1 MQPELIDVVFRSQ
14 KRRDLLLLLGEE
26 PRTMEEIKTLL
37 DVSPTA
43 ILPQIKRLTDSN
55 LVIQKNGSYELTD
68 MGEQVFKKVRSLVDV
83 LTLVEKNNYWI
94 EHDLD
99 GIPQYLLDRIGDIK
113 DCNLIKADPSQ
124 IFEPNTE
131 LLNFFSSSRYLMV
144 FSSFYRP
151 EFLPLYSKLARLES
165 EVSLIF
171 TESVLEKFL
180 HNYERKIR
188 KFATMENTELS
199 VCKDGVK
206 IAELIVSDR
215 GMMISLFDSQGRFYH
230 EYMYCS
236 EPQAISWARELFDLY
251 KSRALKVE
259 GEKSI
264 DSFICTSENGTF
276 FESEMLNLH
285 TDVSKILMHL
295 QH

>member
-1 MQPELIDVVFRSQ
+1 
-14 KRRDLLLLLGEE
+14 
-26 PRTMEEIKTLL
+26 MEEIKVIL

-43 ILPQIKRLTDSN
+43 ILPQIKRLTDSD

-83 LTLVEKNNYWI
+83 LCLVEKDNYWM

-113 DCNLIKADPSQ
+113 DCNPIKADPSQ

-131 LLNFFSSSRYLMV
+131 LLDFFSSSRYLMV

-151 EFLPLYSKLARLES
+151 EFLPLFLKLARLES
-165 EVSLIF
+165 DVSLIF

-188 KFATMENTELS
+188 KFTTMDNTELS

-215 GMMISLFDSQGRFYH
+215 GMMISLFDDQGRFYH
-230 EYMYCS
+230 EYMHCT
-236 EPQAISWARELFDLY
+236 EPQAISWAKELFDFY
-251 KSRALKVE
+251 KSRTLKVVS
-259 GEKSI
+259 EKII
-264 DSFICTSENGTF
+264 DSFICTSENETF
-276 FESEMLNLH
+276 VESQL
-285 TDVSKILMHL
+285 VSFH
-295 QH
+295 

>member
-1 MQPELIDVVFRSQ
+1 MDVVFRSQ

-26 PRTMEEIKTLL
+26 PRTMEEIKVIL

-43 ILPQIKRLTDSN
+43 ILPQIKRLTDSD

-83 LTLVEKNNYWI
+83 LCLVEKDNYWM

-113 DCNLIKADPSQ
+113 DCNPIKADPSQ

-131 LLNFFSSSRYLMV
+131 LLDFFSSSRYLMV

-151 EFLPLYSKLARLES
+151 EFLPLFLKLARLES
-165 EVSLIF
+165 DVSLIF

-188 KFATMENTELS
+188 KFTTMDNTELS

-215 GMMISLFDSQGRFYH
+215 GMMISLFDDQGRFYH
-230 EYMYCS
+230 EYMHCT
-236 EPQAISWARELFDLY
+236 EPQAISWAKELFDFY
-251 KSRALKVE
+251 KSRALKVVS
-259 GEKSI
+259 EKII
-264 DSFICTSENGTF
+264 DSFICTSENETF
-276 FESEMLNLH
+276 VESQL
-285 TDVSKILMHL
+285 VSFH
-295 QH
+295 

>member
-1 MQPELIDVVFRSQ
+1 
-14 KRRDLLLLLGEE
+14 
-26 PRTMEEIKTLL
+26 MEDIKILL

-83 LTLVEKNNYWI
+83 LTLVEKNDYWT
-94 EHDLD
+94 EHDLG
-99 GIPQYLLDRIGDIK
+99 GIPQYLLDRIGDLK
-113 DCNLIKADPSQ
+113 DCNLVKADPSQ
-124 IFEPNTE
+124 IFEPSTD
-131 LLNFFSSSRYLMV
+131 LLKFFSSSLYLMV

-151 EFLPLYSKLARLES
+151 EFLPLYSKLGRLES

-180 HNYERKIR
+180 YNYERKIR
-188 KFATMENTELS
+188 KLSTMKNTELS
-199 VCKDGVK
+199 VCKDGAK

-215 GMMISLFDSQGRFYH
+215 GMMVSLFDSQGRFYH
-230 EYMYCS
+230 EYMCCS
-236 EPQAISWARELFDLY
+236 ESQAISWVRELFDFY

-264 DSFICTSENGTF
+264 DNFTCTSENGAF
-276 FESEMLNLH
+276 SESLLLSLH
-285 TDVSKILMHL
+285 
-295 QH
+295 

>member
-1 MQPELIDVVFRSQ
+1 MQPELIDIVFRSQ

-26 PRTMEEIKTLL
+26 PRTMEEIKVLL

-43 ILPQIKRLTDSN
+43 ILPQIKRLTDSS
-55 LVIQKNGSYELTD
+55 LVIQTNGNYELTD
-68 MGEQVFKKVRSLVDV
+68 IGEQVFKKVRSLVDV
-83 LTLVEKNNYWI
+83 LTLVEKDNYWI

-113 DCNLIKADPSQ
+113 GCNLVKADPSQ

-131 LLNFFSSSRYLMV
+131 LLDFFASSRYLMV

-236 EPQAISWARELFDLY
+236 EPQAISWARELFDFY

-264 DSFICTSENGTF
+264 DKFMCTSENGSF
-276 FESEMLNLH
+276 FGSGMLNLH
-285 TDVSKILMHL
+285 TDVSKILMYL

>member
-1 MQPELIDVVFRSQ
+1 
-14 KRRDLLLLLGEE
+14 
-26 PRTMEEIKTLL
+26 MEEIKVIL

-43 ILPQIKRLTDSN
+43 ILPQIKRLTDSD

-68 MGEQVFKKVRSLVDV
+68 MGEQVFKNVRSLVDV
-83 LTLVEKNNYWI
+83 LTLVEKDNYWM

-113 DCNLIKADPSQ
+113 NCNPVKADPSQ

-131 LLNFFSSSRYLMV
+131 LLDFFSSSRYLMV

-151 EFLPLYSKLARLES
+151 EFLPLFLKLARLES
-165 EVSLIF
+165 DVSLIF

-188 KFATMENTELS
+188 KFTTMDNTELS

-230 EYMYCS
+230 EYMHCT
-236 EPQAISWARELFDLY
+236 EPQAISWAKELFDFY
-251 KSRALKVE
+251 KSRALKVVS
-259 GEKSI
+259 EKII
-264 DSFICTSENGTF
+264 DSFICTSENEAF
-276 FESEMLNLH
+276 VESQL
-285 TDVSKILMHL
+285 VSFH
-295 QH
+295 

>member
-26 PRTMEEIKTLL
+26 PRTMDEIKVLL

-43 ILPQIKRLTDSN
+43 ILPQIKRFTDSN
-55 LVIQKNGSYELTD
+55 LVIHKNGSYELTD
-68 MGEQVFKKVRSLVDV
+68 MGDQVFKKVRSLVDV
-83 LTLVEKNNYWI
+83 LTLVEKDNYWI
-94 EHDLD
+94 EHDLG

-113 DCNLIKADPSQ
+113 DCNLVKADPSQ
-124 IFEPNTE
+124 IFEPNME

-151 EFLPLYSKLARLES
+151 EFLPLYSKLGRLDS

-188 KFATMENTELS
+188 KFATLENTELF
-199 VCKDGVK
+199 VCKDGAK

-215 GMMISLFDSQGRFYH
+215 GVMISLFDSHGRFYH
-230 EYMYCS
+230 DYMLCS
-236 EPQAISWARELFDLY
+236 EPQAISWARELFDFY
-251 KSRALKVE
+251 KSKALRVE

-264 DSFICTSENGTF
+264 DNVICASENGAF
-276 FESEMLNLH
+276 SESLLLSLH
-285 TDVSKILMHL
+285 
-295 QH
+295 

>member
-1 MQPELIDVVFRSQ
+1 MQSELIDVVFRSQ

-26 PRTMEEIKTLL
+26 PRTMEDIKVLL

-68 MGEQVFKKVRSLVDV
+68 MGEQVFKKARALVDV
-83 LTLVEKNNYWI
+83 LTLVEKDNYWI
-94 EHDLD
+94 EHDLG
-99 GIPQYLLDRIGDIK
+99 GIPQYLLDKIGEIK
-113 DCNLIKADPSQ
+113 DCNLVKADPSQ

-131 LLNFFSSSRYLMV
+131 LLEYFASSRYLMV

-151 EFLPLYSKLARLES
+151 EFLPLYSKLGRLES

-180 HNYERKIR
+180 YNYEKKIR
-188 KFATMENTELS
+188 RLATMDNTELC

-236 EPQAISWARELFDLY
+236 EPQAISWARELFDFY
-251 KSRALKVE
+251 ESRALRVD
-259 GEKSI
+259 GEKSF
-264 DSFICTSENGTF
+264 DSFICTPESGAFSE
-276 FESEMLNLH
+276 SLLLSLH
-285 TDVSKILMHL
+285 
-295 QH
+295 

>member
-1 MQPELIDVVFRSQ
+1 MDVVFRSQ

-26 PRTMEEIKTLL
+26 PRTMEEIKVIL

-43 ILPQIKRLTDSN
+43 ILPQIKRLTDSD

-83 LTLVEKNNYWI
+83 LCLVEKDNYWM

-113 DCNLIKADPSQ
+113 DCNPIKADPSQ

-131 LLNFFSSSRYLMV
+131 LLDFFSSSRYLMV

-151 EFLPLYSKLARLES
+151 EFLPLFLKLARLES
-165 EVSLIF
+165 DVSLIF

-188 KFATMENTELS
+188 KFTTMDNTELS

-215 GMMISLFDSQGRFYH
+215 GMMISLFDDQGRFYH
-230 EYMYCS
+230 EYMHCT
-236 EPQAISWARELFDLY
+236 EPQAISWAKELFDFY
-251 KSRALKVE
+251 KSRTLKVVS
-259 GEKSI
+259 EKII
-264 DSFICTSENGTF
+264 DSFICTSENETF
-276 FESEMLNLH
+276 VESQL
-285 TDVSKILMHL
+285 VSFH
-295 QH
+295 

>member
-14 KRRDLLLLLGEE
+14 KRKDLLLLFGEE
-26 PRTMEEIKTLL
+26 PRSMEEIKVLL

-113 DCNLIKADPSQ
+113 DCNLVKADPSQ

-131 LLNFFSSSRYLMV
+131 LLNFFSSSRHLMV

-151 EFLPLYSKLARLES
+151 EFLPLYSKLARLDS

-180 HNYERKIR
+180 HNYQRKIR

-199 VCKDGVK
+199 VCNDGVK

-230 EYMYCS
+230 EHMYCT
-236 EPQAISWARELFDLY
+236 EPHAVSWARELFEFY

-264 DSFICTSENGTF
+264 DRSLCTSENGSF
-276 FESEMLNLH
+276 FESEILNIH

>member
-1 MQPELIDVVFRSQ
+1 MQSELIDVVFRSQ

-26 PRTMEEIKTLL
+26 PRTMEDIKVLL

-68 MGEQVFKKVRSLVDV
+68 MGEQVFKKARALVDV
-83 LTLVEKNNYWI
+83 LTLVEKDNYWI
-94 EHDLD
+94 EHDLG
-99 GIPQYLLDRIGDIK
+99 GIPQYLLDKIGEIK
-113 DCNLIKADPSQ
+113 DCNLVKADPSQ

-131 LLNFFSSSRYLMV
+131 LLEYFASSRYLMV

-151 EFLPLYSKLARLES
+151 EFLPLYSKLGRLES

-180 HNYERKIR
+180 YNYEKKIR
-188 KFATMENTELS
+188 RLATMDNTELC

-236 EPQAISWARELFDLY
+236 EPQAISWARELFDFY
-251 KSRALKVE
+251 ESRALRVD
-259 GEKSI
+259 GEKSL
-264 DSFICTSENGTF
+264 DSFICTPESGAFSE
-276 FESEMLNLH
+276 SLLLSLH
-285 TDVSKILMHL
+285 
-295 QH
+295 